1 MTQNENLVWLCV
13 EKKDL
18 STLGRVEYTDEV
30 LAKDKGSNKKTL
42 TLNDFF

>member
-13 EKKDL
+13 KKKDL

-30 LAKDKGSNKKTL
+30 LAEDKGSNKKTL
-42 TLNDFF
+42 TLDDFF